1 MRMVEALE
9 GKGLHMAL
17 TRGEAKL
24 GDHLRGLTRQV
35 NCGGRESFLLILILI
50 FFFF

>member
-24 GDHLRGLTRQV
+24 GDHLRGLTQQV
-35 NCGGRESFLLILILI
+35 IVKIEGFSYSFYSYYCVEN
-50 FFFF
+50 